1 MIVAAIIVSASLVVI
16 FTLIHFSLYPFL
28 KAEKLKRRLCREGV
42 VTEAV
47 LVELEQTGRYIN
59 NLPQVRPQMK
69 VNAVSGKIFVSET
82 NEVMSLIELAQ
93 LRPGCTMKV
102 RYNPCNM
109 KEVMLVK

>member
-1 MIVAAIIVSASLVVI
+1 MILAVIIASASLIFI

-28 KAEKLKRRLCREGV
+28 KSEKIRRRLCKEGV

-47 LVELEQTGRYIN
+47 LVGMEQTGRFIN
-59 NLPQVRPQMK
+59 NHPQVKLQMK
-69 VNAVSGKIFVSET
+69 VNAVSGKVFVTET

-109 KEVMLVK
+109 